1 MDLPWGFYLGWDWNP
16 VVFFIVLGLSV
27 MLAVVVKSWQVLWV
41 LPGIVLYSGL
51 LWDIPS
57 GWSFL
62 FKLVF
67 WLAVLIAIVTA
78 LLPGRTRLARVPVY
92 LMIALIL
99 WCFALWALTLL
110 GGAPGWDLLWWIIG
124 IALLIGLVFLFFMT
138 RVGVAIIA
146 IALVFGLL
154 NLSFGLMF
162 DEEDKQ
168 EIAESADVCLTFKG
182 EPDTEIQEVVPE
194 GFEADEEKDCTKIK
208 VSDPD
213 DTSSADCP
221 ERFEQNLDPNRRN
234 RFDSDGFEGTPGA
247 KRRQLVTALGHDYR
261 YLDFVAEQLF
271 KRSIVGADLVSDGRT
286 CLSEKGR
293 TLHAKVEGALMASGI
308 KTGVAPSDGFNTG
321 MEDDRAV
328 VAKRR
333 GVYGDR
339 KATIYTLADGT
350 KLIVL
355 DRCGNMVL
363 KSKPKGTPEGSTDNP
378 PPPKEDKPPKD
389 DEPPSGEGGC
399 VEIPNNGVYDC
410 AAKQPDDEP
419 AEQGNVPDN
428 VTGQNPGTGGN
439 PASQPSAQPEDEY
452 TPPPAPNSGSGGD
465 GGGSN
470 QPPPPVE
477 TSAPQ
482 PDNPEPSPTQDPC
495 VTNPDWC

>member
-1 MDLPWGFYLGWDWNP
+1 MDLPWGFYLGWDWP
-16 VVFFIVLGLSV
+16 WLVFFIILGLSV
-27 MLAVVVKSWQVLWV
+27 MLATVVKKPPVLWV
-41 LPGIVLYSGL
+41 LPGIVLYNGL
-51 LWDIPS
+51 LWDIPG

-62 FKLVF
+62 FRLLF
-67 WLAVLIAIVTA
+67 WVIVIVAIATW
-78 LLPGRTRLARVPVY
+78 LLPGPTRLARVPMY
-92 LMIALIL
+92 LMVALIA
-99 WCFALWALTLL
+99 WCFVLWLL
-110 GGAPGWDLLWWIIG
+110 VMLGDLPGLDALWWILG
-124 IALLIGLVFLFFMT
+124 FAALVGLVL
-138 RVGVAIIA
+138 
-146 IALVFGLL
+146 LVFATKAGLAVLAVVVALGLL

-162 DEEDKQ
+162 DDPGREV
-168 EIAESADVCLTFKG
+168 AEPSTTDVCSNIEDDQETVPDGYELNDAG
-182 EPDTEIQEVVPE
+182 DCVESDEPD
-194 GFEADEEKDCTKIK
+194 G
-208 VSDPD
+208 PD
-213 DTSSADCP
+213 ANPVACP
-221 ERFEQNLDPNRRN
+221 DRFKQNLDPNRSN
-234 RFDSDGFEGTPGA
+234 RFDSDGFEGTPRE
-247 KRRQLVTALGHDYR
+247 KRRQLVAALGHDYR

-271 KRSIVGADLVSDGRT
+271 KRSVAGSTLVTDGRK
-286 CLSEKGR
+286 CLNEKGR

-308 KTGVAPSDGFNTG
+308 KTGLAPRDGFNTG
-321 MEDDRAV
+321 MDRDRAV

-363 KSKPKGTPEGSTDNP
+363 KSKPKGTPEGPTDNP
-378 PPPKEDKPPKD
+378 PPPKEDKPPKE
-389 DEPPSGEGGC
+389 DEQPSGEGGC

-410 AAKQPDDEP
+410 GAKEPDDEP

-452 TPPPAPNSGSGGD
+452 TPPPPPDSGSGG
-465 GGGSN
+465 GGN
-470 QPPPPVE
+470 NNPPPPQE

-495 VTNPDWC
+495 EVNPDWC

>member
-1 MDLPWGFYLGWDWNP
+1 MDLPWGFYLGWDWP
-16 VVFFIVLGLSV
+16 WLVFFVVLGLSI
-27 MLAVVVKSWQVLWV
+27 LLAAVVKRLPVLWV
-41 LPGIVLYSGL
+41 LPGIVLYNGL

-62 FKLVF
+62 FRLVF
-67 WLAVLIAIVTA
+67 VVAVLVAIGTW
-78 LLPGRTRLARVPVY
+78 LLPGRTRLARVPMY
-92 LMIALIL
+92 LMIGLII
-99 WCFALWALTLL
+99 WCLL
-110 GGAPGWDLLWWIIG
+110 LSLLERLGLPGSETLWWILG
-124 IALLIGLVFLFFMT
+124 LALLIGLVVLVFAT
-138 RVGVAIIA
+138 KVGMAIIA
-146 IALVFGLL
+146 LVLAFGLL

-162 DEEDKQ
+162 DGEGEVAGPSVTDFCPDIEGTQETMPDGYEFDDAGNCVESEEP
-168 EIAESADVCLTFKG
+168 E
-182 EPDTEIQEVVPE
+182 EPDASPV
-194 GFEADEEKDCTKIK
+194 A
-208 VSDPD
+208 
-213 DTSSADCP
+213 CP
-221 ERFEQNLDPNRRN
+221 ERFEQDLDPNRRN
-234 RFDSDGFEGTPGA
+234 RFDSDGFEGTPDA
-247 KRRQLVTALGHDYR
+247 KRRQLVAALGHDYR

-271 KRSIVGADLVSDGRT
+271 KRPITGSTLVTDGRK
-286 CLSEKGR
+286 CLNEKGR

-308 KTGVAPSDGFNTG
+308 ETGLAPRNGFNTG
-321 MEDDRAV
+321 MVDDEAV

-363 KSKPKGTPEGSTDNP
+363 KSKPKGMPEGPTDNP
-378 PPPKEDKPPKD
+378 PPPEEDKPPQD
-389 DEPPSGEGGC
+389 TPGGC
-399 VEIPNNGVYDC
+399 VEVPGNGIYDC
-410 AAKQPDDEP
+410 GAKEPDDEP
-419 AEQGNVPDN
+419 VQQGNVPSN

-452 TPPPAPNSGSGGD
+452 TPPPPPDSGSGS
-465 GGGSN
+465 GSNN